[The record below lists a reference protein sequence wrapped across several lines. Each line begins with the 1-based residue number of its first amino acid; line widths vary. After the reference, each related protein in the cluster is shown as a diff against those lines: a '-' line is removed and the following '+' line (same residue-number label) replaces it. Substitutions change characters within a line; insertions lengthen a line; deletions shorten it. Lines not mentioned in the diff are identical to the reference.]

1 MKIGILTQPLH
12 NNYGGL
18 LQAFA
23 LQVVMKRLGHEVW
36 TVDFWKVDRKKDL
49 RFYPRIIKSIL
60 IRAVQRYLLGRSV
73 SVWVWPTNSNNRK
86 FTRHMRRFVEENIK
100 TTSKINNSPQLSLLK
115 EYHFDAYVV
124 GSDQVWRPEYSP
136 NLLHFFLDFLSDD
149 TMVKRISYAASFG
162 VEDWEFTPEE
172 TVVCAGLAQK
182 FDAISVREDSAIEL
196 CRKYLEVPAVHVLDP
211 TMLLDKD
218 DYTALVNEDGI
229 PEFNAEIISY
239 VLDATP
245 EKKNI
250 INAISE
256 VIGVNACFV
265 NNAMS
270 GYHDNVFPPV
280 TQWIRG
286 YMDTDFVITDSFHG
300 TVFSIIFNRPFIAIG
315 NEERGL
321 TRFVSLLKMFDL
333 ENRVLHSADQI
344 TTELINEKIDWDR
357 VNSILSQKRQEA
369 LVFLTASLS

>member
-23 LQVVMKRLGHEVW
+23 LQVVLKRLGHEVW

-49 RFYPRIIKSIL
+49 RFYPRIIKSIF

-86 FTRHMRRFVEENIK
+86 VTRHLRRFVEENIK

-136 NLLHFFLDFLSDD
+136 NLLHYFLDFLSDD

-196 CRKYLEVPAVHVLDP
+196 CRKYLELPAVHVLDP

-218 DYTALVNEDGI
+218 DYIALVNEDDI

-245 EKKNI
+245 EKKHI

-265 NNAMS
+265 NNAIS
-270 GYHDNVFPPV
+270 RYHDNVFPPV

-333 ENRVLHSADQI
+333 ENRLLHSADQI
-344 TTELINEKIDWDR
+344 TAELINEKIDWDR

-369 LVFLTASLS
+369 LVFLTGSLS

>member
-218 DYTALVNEDGI
+218 DYTALVNKDGI

>member
-136 NLLHFFLDFLSDD
+136 NLLHYFLDFLSDD

>member
-36 TVDFWKVDRKKDL
+36 TVDFWKVDRKKGL